1 MEQRIAIENEYQRK
15 LFIDEKE
22 EKKNGPS
29 RLNMETANRKT
40 VMKILQDNKQKLKQT
55 RQEMMDEIQQSKNL
69 STQFSNEHLNTSSM
83 NGTTGQMQPQ
93 YNTKKSNNAAGS
105 KKKQN
110 KARALTQN
118 RATDDIVLQSKV
130 YERLAAGMTAV
141 AGRDDMLS

>member
-1 MEQRIAIENEYQRK
+1 
-15 LFIDEKE
+15 
-22 EKKNGPS
+22 
-29 RLNMETANRKT
+29 METANRKT

-69 STQFSNEHLNTSSM
+69 STQFSNEHLNASSM

>member
-1 MEQRIAIENEYQRK
+1 MEQQIAIENEYQRK

-69 STQFSNEHLNTSSM
+69 STQFSNENLNMSSM
-83 NGTTGQMQPQ
+83 NVTTGQMQPQ
-93 YNTKKSNNAAGS
+93 YNTK
-105 KKKQN
+105 
-110 KARALTQN
+110 
-118 RATDDIVLQSKV
+118 
-130 YERLAAGMTAV
+130 
-141 AGRDDMLS
+141 

>member
-1 MEQRIAIENEYQRK
+1 MEQQIAIENEYQRK

-69 STQFSNEHLNTSSM
+69 STQFSNENLKMSSM
-83 NGTTGQMQPQ
+83 NLTTGQMQPQ
-93 YNTKKSNNAAGS
+93 YNTKQSESS
-105 KKKQN
+105 KKKLN

>member
-1 MEQRIAIENEYQRK
+1 MEQQIAIENEYQRK

-69 STQFSNEHLNTSSM
+69 STQFSNENLNMSSM
-83 NGTTGQMQPQ
+83 NLTTGQMQPQ
-93 YNTKKSNNAAGS
+93 YNTK
-105 KKKQN
+105 
-110 KARALTQN
+110 
-118 RATDDIVLQSKV
+118 
-130 YERLAAGMTAV
+130 
-141 AGRDDMLS
+141 

>member
-1 MEQRIAIENEYQRK
+1 MEQQIAIENEYQRK

-93 YNTKKSNNAAGS
+93 YNTK
-105 KKKQN
+105 
-110 KARALTQN
+110 
-118 RATDDIVLQSKV
+118 
-130 YERLAAGMTAV
+130 
-141 AGRDDMLS
+141 

>member
-1 MEQRIAIENEYQRK
+1 MEQQIAMENEYQRK

-69 STQFSNEHLNTSSM
+69 STQFSNENLKMSSM
-83 NGTTGQMQPQ
+83 NLTTGQMQPQ
-93 YNTKKSNNAAGS
+93 YNTKQSESS
-105 KKKQN
+105 KKKLN